1 MAPCSLKHL
10 IILAIS
16 EDGPRP
22 TNVHNGTPIASKIEK
37 FPHLQ
42 STVGYGGLIFQNSI
56 FQDAI
61 FQDAIDARAA
71 CHARGSRWR
80 VTETVAAIVAAHR
93 AGHQSPA
100 QTVARSFKRIRA
112 HNDPAIFISLRDEK
126 DAVAEAEALAAKE
139 ASELPLLGIPVAVK
153 DNIDV
158 AGLPTTAACP
168 AYAYTPTRDATS
180 VARLRQAGAII
191 IGKTNL
197 DQFATGLV
205 GVRSPYGI
213 PTNPMRA
220 DLIPGGSSSGS
231 AVAVS
236 VGLVPLSL
244 GTDTA
249 GSGRVPAM
257 FNNIVGLKPSL
268 GLVPTTGVV
277 PACRTLDCVSVFSLT
292 VDDAVAALSVMAG
305 PDSTDPFSRN
315 RTLSRLS
322 PFPTGLRLGVP
333 RDGQLIFFGDR
344 VQEAA
349 YAAAIE
355 RWRALGA
362 TTVGFDLEPLYETAR
377 LLYEGPWVA
386 ERYLVIRNLLAS
398 SPDAIHPV
406 TREIT
411 IAGSRL
417 SAADTFT
424 ALYRLQGLRRTA
436 EHAFAGIDALVLPTA
451 PTAYSTAQV
460 LANPIELNSRLGT
473 YTNFVNLL
481 DLCGL
486 ALPSAIRTDEIPFGI
501 TLLAPAGQDALL
513 ASIGRVFQAQTKLTL
528 GAKGVTLPPLADL
541 ELALTGD
548 EIPIAVVGAH
558 LSGMA
563 LNGELKALGGRLLE
577 ATSTAPDYRL
587 YALSTTPP
595 KPGMLRVEAGS
606 GASIELELWAL
617 PAAAFAKFVAA
628 VPPPLSIGTVRLAD
642 GRGVKGFIV
651 EAADID
657 GAREISAFGGWRAFV
672 AEVAVG

>member
-1 MAPCSLKHL
+1 M
-10 IILAIS
+10 I
-16 EDGPRP
+16 
-22 TNVHNGTPIASKIEK
+22 
-37 FPHLQ
+37 
-42 STVGYGGLIFQNSI
+42 
-56 FQDAI
+56 
-61 FQDAIDARAA
+61 
-71 CHARGSRWR
+71 
-80 VTETVAAIVAAHR
+80 ETVAAIVAAHR
-93 AGHQSPA
+93 AGRQSPA
-100 QTVARSFKRIRA
+100 QTVARSFQRIRE

-126 DAVAEAEALAAKE
+126 DAIAEAEALADNKA
-139 ASELPLLGIPVAVK
+139 ASELPLYGVPVAVK

-168 AYAYTPTRDATS
+168 AYSYIPTRDAIA
-180 VARLRQAGAII
+180 VARLRRAGAII

-236 VGLVPLSL
+236 AGLVPLSL

-257 FNNIVGLKPSL
+257 LNNIVGLKPSL
-268 GLVPTTGVV
+268 GLIPTAGVV

-292 VDDAVAALSVMAG
+292 VDDAVTALDAMAG
-305 PDSTDPFSRN
+305 PDRTDPFSRN
-315 RTLSRLS
+315 RTLSRMS

-333 RDGQLIFFGDR
+333 RDGQLIFFGDKA
-344 VQEAA
+344 QEAA
-349 YAAAIE
+349 YAAALE
-355 RWRALGA
+355 KWRTLGA
-362 TTVGFDLEPLYETAR
+362 TLVGFDLEPLYETAR

-386 ERYLVIRNLLAS
+386 ERYLVIRNMLAS

-417 SAADTFT
+417 SAADTFA
-424 ALYRLQGLRRTA
+424 ALYRLQALRRTA
-436 EHAFAGIDALVLPTA
+436 EHAFADIDALVLPTA

-486 ALPSAIRTDEIPFGI
+486 ALPSAIRPDEIPFGI

-528 GAKGVTLPPLADL
+528 GAKGVTMPPLADL
-541 ELALTGD
+541 NLALTGD

-563 LNGELKALGGRLLE
+563 LNSELKAHSGRLLE

-587 YALSTTPP
+587 YALPTTPP
-595 KPGMLRVEAGS
+595 KPGMLRVEAGA
-606 GASIELELWAL
+606 GTSIEIELWAL
-617 PAAAFAKFVAA
+617 PAAAFANFVAA
-628 VPPPLSIGTVRLAD
+628 IPPPLSIGTVRLKD
-642 GRGVKGFIV
+642 GRGIKGFIV
-651 EAADID
+651 EAANIAS
-657 GAREISAFGGWRAFV
+657 ARDISAFGGWRSFV
-672 AEVAVG
+672 AKAAT